1 MVWHLSGPVQV
12 RLMEFCCTYNEKCKV
27 SKNRAMITLGIAVV
41 CFEVSEFSD
50 SKQTS
55 FHLYVKIDKVQDIF
69 GNGRSFPIWGV
80 FRQV

>member
-1 MVWHLSGPVQV
+1 MQGFKESCDDNPWHCSL
-12 RLMEFCCTYNEKCKV
+12 
-27 SKNRAMITLGIAVV
+27 V
-41 CFEVSEFSD
+41 CFEVSEDSD